1 MKTCPYCAEEI
12 KDEASKCRYC
22 GEIVATG
29 LSGFGMKNAGLIA
42 FIIMAVLAWFFWD
55 EYWDLILIVVDTF

>member
-1 MKTCPYCAEEI
+1 MKKCPYCAEEI

-29 LSGFGMKNAGLIA
+29 LGGIYDEEP
-42 FIIMAVLAWFFWD
+42 WFDSIYRYGGSCLLFLG
-55 EYWDLILIVVDTF
+55 DLRL

>member
-1 MKTCPYCAEEI
+1 MKKCPYCAEEI

-29 LSGFGMKNAGLIA
+29 LGGFMMKNPGLIA
-42 FIIMAVLAWFFWD
+42 FIVMAVLAWFFWD
-55 EYWDLILIVVDTF
+55 EYWDLIRIVFG